1 MKITNK
7 YYSPF
12 KKAITLVNSRAH
24 SHFNGV
30 RTLRIRLTNKCNAKC
45 VFCHGENG
53 STNAPYLFL
62 PLMKISKTLNLLD
75 HKISSIALS
84 GGEPLL
90 HPKII
95 EITKLCVEKAGKNVH
110 INTNAL
116 LFKKGYI
123 EGIVNA
129 GVHDFHI
136 NLNTLCSNI
145 YKKEYGV
152 NFPTNL
158 SGKLEKLQDLGVKIT
173 INFVYTI
180 DKNKQDVINMI
191 EFCKQNNCSLTIIE
205 EYCQT
210 PPFSGLM
217 FQARMYKLLN
227 SINFVLE
234 SISPGRVVYSNSY
247 RTISVAAPC
256 APALA
261 WNGDIKDNAMVLHEN
276 GNLTGF
282 IQ

>member
-1 MKITNK
+1 MKITNQH
-7 YYSPF
+7 YSPF
-12 KKAITLVNSRAH
+12 KNAITLVNSRAP
-24 SHFNGV
+24 SNFNDI
-30 RTLRIRLTNKCNAKC
+30 RSLRIRLTNKCNAKC
-45 VFCHGENG
+45 TFCHGENG
-53 STNAPYLFL
+53 STTAPYLFL
-62 PLMKISKTLNLLD
+62 SLTEISKTLHLLD

-90 HPKII
+90 HPEII
-95 EITKLCVEKAGKNVH
+95 EIAKLCVQKIGNNIH
-110 INTNAL
+110 INTNAQ
-116 LFKKGYI
+116 LFKKGCI

-129 GVHDFHI
+129 GVNNFHI
-136 NLNTLCSNI
+136 NLNTLCSST

-152 NFPTNL
+152 NFPINL
-158 SGKLEKLQDLGVKIT
+158 LENLERLQNLGVNIT

-180 DKNKQDVINMI
+180 DKNKKDVINMI
-191 EFCKQNNCSLTIIE
+191 EFCKQNNCSLTIIDK
-205 EYCQT
+205 YCQT
-210 PPFSGLM
+210 PPFAGLM

-234 SISPGRVVYSNSY
+234 SVSPGRVVYNNNS
-247 RTISVAAPC
+247 RTICVAAPC

-261 WNGDIKDNAMVLHEN
+261 WNGDIKDHAMVLHEN